1 MENNYKHISEIESE
15 LYALVI
21 SIINLS
27 KKYHEGT
34 LNHNFYE
41 KSIHN
46 AMKGLLK
53 INLYFNERDIPLI
66 TILNKMNFIEEY
78 NHAVRIFKELSA
90 VKSPEELVE
99 VRKEKP
105 SNFTDNMGFS
115 LLELPGITSEITSS
129 LITLMDALKLD
140 GLKNSE
146 LIFKLFKDLKQNITK
161 FPGLEEMQFKIN
173 EIYTHVNN
181 NPQKLIEDKRFRNI
195 IVDKLY
201 HIFKEFQHKLTLKP
215 NLK

>member
-21 SIINLS
+21 SIINLY
-27 KKYHEGT
+27 KKYQEGT

-78 NHAVRIFKELSA
+78 NHAVKIFKEVSA
-90 VKSPEELVE
+90 VNSTEELVE
-99 VRKEKP
+99 IRKEKQ
-105 SNFTDNMGFS
+105 SNFNNNMQFS

-146 LIFKLFKDLKQNITK
+146 LILKLFKDLKQNIIK

-173 EIYTHVNN
+173 EIYNHVNN
-181 NPQKLIEDKRFRNI
+181 NPHKLIEDKRFRNI

-215 NLK
+215 